1 MMDLR
6 LLRPFV
12 VAATL
17 AGCEL
22 APDVGTAQIERCVN
36 VDSDPGT
43 SVSFSRDLYPKVI
56 MPKCVPCHDPNSGA
70 GGSSAGNIGFQVGGL
85 DLTTRDAALAGGVNS
100 AGALVTPGQPC
111 DSLLYQKTGR
121 SPPVGVRMPF
131 DGPPFLTD
139 EERGLVADWI
149 AEGALP

>member
-1 MMDLR
+1 MMERRFMSL
-6 LLRPFV
+6 FI
-12 VAATL
+12 AAMTL
-17 AGCEL
+17 SGCEL
-22 APDVGTAQIERCVN
+22 APDVGAAQIERCVN
-36 VDSDPGT
+36 VDSDPST

-70 GGSSAGNIGFQVGGL
+70 GGSSEGNIGFLVGGL
-85 DLTTRDAALAGGVNS
+85 DLTTRDALLKGGVNS
-100 AGALVTPGQPC
+100 AGALVAPGQPC
-111 DSLLYQKTGR
+111 DSILHQKTGQ

-131 DGPPFLTD
+131 DGPPFLTA